1 MGRLIMYKVVIIDDE
16 PIIVEG
22 LSRSISWDKWQCEV
36 VGTASS
42 GEEGMELIETMKPD
56 ILFSDICMPG
66 IDGLT
71 MIAAIKSQH
80 PHMEITILTG
90 FRDFDYAQ
98 RAIRLGVTR
107 FLLKP
112 SKMDE
117 LEEAVEKMTD
127 NLMVGNILPERKE
140 LPEKNLTDGQK
151 LSDGNNLPDKKEE
164 MVEVPLEASVDTTL
178 DTAMEIP
185 EFELDEEIFSEEN
198 DEGLDNPA
206 GSFIVYNALHY
217 MEMNYKS
224 KLKLADVAEK
234 CYVSQWHLS
243 KLLNRYKG
251 QSFSDILNN
260 IRIEK
265 AKEMLRDPMLRIG
278 DVAENVGFM
287 DMAHFSRVFKKQ
299 VGISANEYRNT
310 AMPMY
315 WEE

>member
-1 MGRLIMYKVVIIDDE
+1 MYKVVIIDDE

-22 LSRSISWDKWQCEV
+22 LSRSIAWDKWDCEV

-42 GEEGMELIETMKPD
+42 GEEGMELINQVNPD

-71 MIAAIKSQH
+71 MIAGIKSQH
-80 PHMEITILTG
+80 PQMEITILTG

-98 RAIRLGVTR
+98 KAIRLGVTR

-117 LEEAVEKMTD
+117 LEEAVEKMTS
-127 NLMVGNILPERKE
+127 NLKANNIMPDHL
-140 LPEKNLTDGQK
+140 
-151 LSDGNNLPDKKEE
+151 DKKAEN
-164 MVEVPLEASVDTTL
+164 VQDNADEASGEADENLVD
-178 DTAMEIP
+178 
-185 EFELDEEIFSEEN
+185 S
-198 DEGLDNPA
+198 PA
-206 GSFIVYNALHY
+206 GSFIVNNALHY
-217 MEMNYKS
+217 MEENYMN

-234 CYVSQWHLS
+234 CFVSQWHLS
-243 KLLNRYKG
+243 KLLNRYKE

-265 AKEMLRDPMLRIG
+265 AKEMLKDPTLRIG
-278 DVAENVGFM
+278 DVAEYVGFM

-299 VGISANEYRNT
+299 VGVSANEYRNNV
-310 AMPMY
+310 MPM
-315 WEE
+315 EK

>member
-1 MGRLIMYKVVIIDDE
+1 MYKVVIIDDE

-22 LSRSISWDKWQCEV
+22 LSRSIAWEKWNCEV

-42 GEEGMELIETMKPD
+42 GEEGMELINQINPD

-71 MIAAIKSQH
+71 MIAGIKSQN

-98 RAIRLGVTR
+98 KAIRLGVTR

-117 LEEAVEKMTD
+117 LEEAVEKMTS
-127 NLMVGNILPERKE
+127 NLQANNILPERVDKA
-140 LPEKNLTDGQK
+140 
-151 LSDGNNLPDKKEE
+151 DGNVQDNVAK
-164 MVEVPLEASVDTTL
+164 ASG
-178 DTAMEIP
+178 E
-185 EFELDEEIFSEEN
+185 SEEQLV
-198 DEGLDNPA
+198 DSPA
-206 GSFIVYNALHY
+206 GSFIVNNALHY
-217 MEMNYKS
+217 MEENYMN

-234 CYVSQWHLS
+234 CFVSQWHLS
-243 KLLNRYKG
+243 KLLNRYKE

-265 AKEMLRDPMLRIG
+265 AKEMLKDPTLRIG
-278 DVAENVGFM
+278 DVAEYVGFM

-299 VGISANEYRNT
+299 VGVSANEYRNT
-310 AMPMY
+310 VKPI
-315 WEE
+315 EK

>member
-1 MGRLIMYKVVIIDDE
+1 MGRLNMYKVVIIDDE
-16 PIIVEG
+16 PIIAEG

-42 GEEGMELIETMKPD
+42 GEEGMELIESVKPD

-127 NLMVGNILPERKE
+127 NLTAANILPNR
-140 LPEKNLTDGQK
+140 
-151 LSDGNNLPDKKEE
+151 EE
-164 MVEVPLEASVDTTL
+164 EPKVPEVPVVL
-178 DTAMEIP
+178 EIP
-185 EFELDEEIFSEEN
+185 EFEPDEEVFLDEGE
-198 DEGLDNPA
+198 DGLDNPA

-217 MEMNYKS
+217 MEVNYKS

-310 AMPMY
+310 VMPMY